1 MPQKTSIKKSVYAT
15 LFELHTMETALMKN
29 ERRSPASLSSAQIE
43 RRRYLQ
49 KRNRRKENLIK
60 KAFQMCI
67 LCDTEIFLGIRV
79 KETGQVTTFCS
90 EPTGIWSSSLSCLV
104 RCL

>member
-1 MPQKTSIKKSVYAT
+1 
-15 LFELHTMETALMKN
+15 
-29 ERRSPASLSSAQIE
+29 QIE

-49 KRNRRKENLIK
+49 KRNRRRENLIK

-90 EPTGIWSSSLSCLV
+90 DPAGIWSSSLSCLESYYPV
-104 RCL
+104 PIHKTLDDFLKTREEDEEDQGDPNSEEA